1 MSENKIIE
9 KEEIKEKQNEKV
21 ENENA
26 ETKETKTEK
35 MENKKSNIE
44 DLDEKNQKLK
54 EQEEQ
59 EKKEKKEINNNLL
72 KKEKK
77 NEDNKNEEHLKKNKK
92 SSKKTFIISLIL
104 GFILVILLAISI
116 FSIYNINNEKIING
130 LKINNIDFSNK
141 TIQEAEKMLEDYINL
156 KKNEDIIFT
165 NNENEIKIKP
175 EEAGII
181 FYPKET
187 IENAFE
193 IGRSDNFLMND
204 LEVLKTMIYGRN
216 IDLQFEI
223 DEQILNK
230 FVIGINEN
238 LEDAVKQ
245 PSYYIE
251 GSELIINSGKAG
263 KAVDKQALKNMIL
276 DKISNTEKDNE
287 KIQIPIINSKPEK
300 IDIEKIYKE
309 IYREPKDAFVTKEP
323 YEFHAHV
330 EGIDLAIT
338 IDEAKNILKEE
349 KEQYKIPIKIIKPNI
364 TNDLLGDE
372 AFPDKLGSYSTNF
385 STANVNRSTNIRI
398 SVDKINNKVLM
409 PGEEFSYN
417 NAIGPTTPEAGY
429 KPGAAYIGGKVVTDY
444 GGGVCQT
451 SSTLY
456 NAALLSNLEITS
468 RTSHYYQSDY
478 VPIGRD
484 ATVYAPSLDFK
495 FKNNRDYPIKIKAS
509 VDGGTIYVD
518 IIGVKQEND
527 YEVEIESYLTG
538 YIPAKVEYENDSSLP
553 EGTEVVKEYGSSGT
567 RSETYKILK
576 KNGEVISKTLISRDV
591 YSGHTKVIRRGTK
604 KQVQQNTNKQQTDA
618 KKTQN

>member
-1 MSENKIIE
+1 MSDNKIIE
-9 KEEIKEKQNEKV
+9 KEEVKEEQVEKLENEIKEENIEKEQEKNENLTKNDEEDKNKNLSQNDKEKTKNLSNNNEENNKEKQR
-21 ENENA
+21 
-26 ETKETKTEK
+26 
-35 MENKKSNIE
+35 
-44 DLDEKNQKLK
+44 
-54 EQEEQ
+54 EE
-59 EKKEKKEINNNLL
+59 
-72 KKEKK
+72 
-77 NEDNKNEEHLKKNKK
+77 NKK
-92 SSKKTFIISLIL
+92 SSKLFLIVCIFIGIILLILLVISL
-104 GFILVILLAISI
+104 
-116 FSIYNINNEKIING
+116 FSIYNINNQNIING
-130 LKINNIDFSNK
+130 VKIQNIDYSNQSIEEAKINL
-141 TIQEAEKMLEDYINL
+141 EKYINI
-156 KKNEDIIFT
+156 KKDEDIIFS
-165 NNENEIKIKP
+165 NNGNEIKIKP

-181 FYPKET
+181 FYISET
-187 IENAFE
+187 IDKAYE
-193 IGRSDNFLMND
+193 IGRDNNFLIND
-204 LEVLKTMIYGRN
+204 INVLKTLINGEN
-216 IDLQFEI
+216 VDLQFEI
-223 DEQILNK
+223 DNQIFEK

-238 LEDAVKQ
+238 LEDSVKQ
-245 PSYYIE
+245 PSYFID
-251 GSELIINSGKAG
+251 GNELVINSGKDG
-263 KAVDKQALKNMIL
+263 KAVDEIKLKNMIINKIL
-276 DKISNTEKDNE
+276 NKEDNNDKI
-287 KIQIPIINSKPEK
+287 IIPIIDSEPEK

-309 IYREPKDAFVTKEP
+309 IYREPEDAYVTKEP
-323 YEFHAHV
+323 FEFHPHV
-330 EGIDLAIT
+330 DGIDLEIT
-338 IDEAKNILKEE
+338 IDEAKELLKEE
-349 KEQYKIPIKIIKPNI
+349 KEQYKLPLKIIKPNV

-372 AFPDKLGSYSTNF
+372 AFPDKLGAYSTNF

-509 VDGGTIYVD
+509 VEGGTIYVS

-527 YEVEIESYLTG
+527 YEVEIESFLTG

-576 KNGEVISKTLISRDV
+576 KNGEVISRTLVSRDV

-604 KQVQQNTNKQQTDA
+604 KQVQTNTNKQQ
-618 KKTQN
+618 